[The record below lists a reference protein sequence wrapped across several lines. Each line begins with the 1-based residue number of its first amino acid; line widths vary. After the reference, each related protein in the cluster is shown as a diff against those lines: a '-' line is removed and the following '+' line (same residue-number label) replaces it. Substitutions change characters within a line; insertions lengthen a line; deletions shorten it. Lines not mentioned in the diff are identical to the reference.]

1 MHKSNVRK
9 LLASVAALSMVTGY
23 ISPAF
28 AEESDASTVESDE
41 EINND
46 VISTPEPTSS
56 TEPELSSSP
65 DPSSFP
71 STELEGASTS
81 NTEMKNEGEGDLT
94 VMSAENDFLA
104 DLEDGNAELGD
115 YHVEKIQEGIYH
127 MDESTAE
134 LPGGATDENG
144 NMNNPASI
152 YFVQK
157 NNELMI
163 VDAGNMPVVGSQKE
177 TDARTIVNALAGEGQ
192 VTIALT
198 HNHSDHTGL
207 IDNGNVFTDINDQLT
222 AVYIGEADYD
232 ASSAEATTYRDKI
245 TVLKDG
251 DTFTFAET
259 EFEVVAIPAHTPGSL
274 VFVDRTDNVIFTGD
288 SIGSGFI
295 WCFWNVDS
303 NPLGALE
310 TGVKELQGVVQEMG
324 SPRILAGHRWQQFW
338 EENAQRPGEIGIQY
352 LNDMGALLTGLQNGS
367 TVKEEYADSPVEG
380 GIELSANGGKAKI
393 DTTQAIIDAYLDGV
407 NSYSGEADAW
417 VFSAADQ
424 LSIETDNNTN
434 AAKFLVYVD
443 QYTSKEEAQKM
454 MDDMGITDIIN
465 KSASMAIVVNA
476 IDENTGVYTEKDV
489 DVYNDILKNKVGPT
503 TNLNLV
509 GIGKGATF
517 INQYLA
523 QYDWGVSGIMT
534 YGGEAGEA
542 PKYSVP
548 VYVSN
553 SDAEVAEAYKEINNA
568 TNVTSDGT
576 MTTSVNPD
584 SRFEIVVEN
593 SADEDVNTAF
603 KNAWETVLSKFGRI
617 GNITRE
623 PGVGTWYTK
632 DNTVEREFMFFDSTD
647 AIKNVERTIFTEDL
661 DGDGIDSLWYV
672 YMPEQSKNDAE
683 ETVPVVF
690 LMHGNT
696 NDPRTQWETSGW
708 ANIASEEGVIMVCPE
723 WQGHT
728 YQGYTYDPMTDDTN
742 YTPDSAFI
750 TCVKD
755 VLATYPQ
762 IDESRVYISGLSA
775 GCRNTTNNALVN
787 TKYFAAAAGQSGPF
801 NNSADQLALLQQS
814 VDANKA
820 QYDMPIIYFAGDK
833 DEYLANDW
841 DTLSMNGGLQNVQLF
856 EQMNDMEVTQVEDL
870 SEEFIDLYGIPFD
883 TVEKI
888 DNEGLCDILRGTMT
902 NDKGVEI
909 VVNRIYDW
917 GHWNY
922 QPDAQMMWEFMKKY
936 SRNPETGV
944 LSINGQS
951 TEEPT
956 EDPSDLEPGVHVSS
970 TVNAEGTYDVT
981 FVYEDKDER
990 DAVSVTVTGNMQWY
1004 DPEDPAIVNFEETNG
1019 VGAVVYDAYQYREG
1033 LFNTGYG
1040 LNGDSAVYTLNETAE
1055 DERFEITLPLP
1066 GNEYYYDYTV
1076 TYSDGETATI
1086 QDPANESQDNPFNGH
1101 DSGHS
1106 LFFVGDA
1113 EHTEPGQE
1121 YIYQQKDG
1129 KVGSRRYVTYTAVD
1143 GTEQPLEVY
1152 LPYGYDEDK
1161 EYKTIYVS
1169 HGGGGNEAEWMEIG
1183 ALGNIMDNLIAD
1195 GEVAPS
1201 VVVTMDN
1208 TYFNWDYDKIAE
1220 NFEKHI
1226 IPYIEENYSV
1236 STKAEDRALA
1246 GLSMGSGV
1254 STTIMLE
1261 YSDMFGAYG
1270 NFSGVNMEAE
1280 ASNVEELRKK
1290 SIYITA
1296 GNVDF
1301 ARPGFPI
1308 LAEMLD
1314 GLGVEYN
1321 QGNSVEYQNGAHDWG
1336 TWRSAITT
1344 FVKDYLWDVE
1354 KTDETVKPS
1363 DKPGTGVY
1371 TSPYIWIAVIG
1382 AAGVASAVVVNK
1394 KRKAT
1399 KTK

>member
-1 MHKSNVRK
+1 MHKSNIRK
-9 LLASVAALSMVTGY
+9 LLVSVAALSMVTGY

-28 AEESDASTVESDE
+28 AEDSDVGTVGAE
-41 EINND
+41 EPVETETPAITEPTPS
-46 VISTPEPTSS
+46 VEPEP
-56 TEPELSSSP
+56 SSSP
-65 DPSSFP
+65 TPSP
-71 STELEGASTS
+71 SP
-81 NTEMKNEGEGDLT
+81 
-94 VMSAENDFLA
+94 SAESVEEKNAVSATNTTGAEPLAASAEEEFLA
-104 DLEDGNAELGD
+104 DLADDGTAELGD
-115 YHVEKIQEGIYH
+115 YRVEEMQDGIYH
-127 MDESTAE
+127 MDESTTA
-134 LPGGATDENG
+134 LPGGAADSEG

-157 NNELMI
+157 NNELLI
-163 VDAGNMPVVGSQKE
+163 VDAGNMPAKDSQKE
-177 TDARTIVNALAGEGQ
+177 SDARTIVNALAGDGN

-198 HNHSDHTGL
+198 HNHGDHTGL
-207 IDNGNVFTDINDQLT
+207 IDNGNVLADINDQVS

-232 ASSAEATTYRDKI
+232 ASSAEATTYDGKI
-245 TVLKDG
+245 TKLNDG
-251 DTFTFAET
+251 DTFTFAST
-259 EFEVVAIPAHTPGSL
+259 EFEAVAIPAHTPGSL

-295 WCFWNVDS
+295 WCFWNADS

-310 TGVKELQGVVQEMG
+310 TGVKELQGIVQEMG

-352 LNDMGALLTGLQNGS
+352 LNDMNALLTGLQNGS
-367 TVKEEYADSPVEG
+367 TVKSDYASSPVEG

-393 DTTQAIIDAYLDGV
+393 DTTQEIINAYLDGV
-407 NSYSGEADAW
+407 NSYTGEADAW

-443 QYTSKEEAQKM
+443 KYTTKEEAQKM

-476 IDENTGVYTEKDV
+476 KDTATGVYTEDDV
-489 DVYNDILKNKVGPT
+489 TVYNDILKNKVGPT

-509 GIGKGATF
+509 GIGNGATF

-534 YGGEAGEA
+534 YGGEAGNA

-553 SDAEVAEAYKEINNA
+553 SDADVAEAYKDVNKA
-568 TNVTSDGT
+568 TSVTTDGT

-647 AIKNVERTIFTEDL
+647 AIKNVERTVFTEDL
-661 DGDGIDSLWYV
+661 DGDGINSLWYV
-672 YMPEQSKNDAE
+672 YMPEQSKNAAE
-683 ETVPVVF
+683 ESVPVVF

-775 GCRNTTNNALVN
+775 GCRNTTNNSLVN
-787 TKYFAAAAGQSGPF
+787 TKYFAAGAGQSGPF
-801 NNSADQLALLQQS
+801 NNSAEQLALLQQA
-814 VDANKA
+814 VDANKE

-856 EQMNDMEVTQVEDL
+856 QEMNDMEVTQVEDL

-888 DNEGLCDILRGTMT
+888 ENEGLCDILRGTMK

-922 QPDAQMMWEFMKKY
+922 PADARMMWDFMKKY
-936 SRNPETGV
+936 SRNPETGE
-944 LSINGQS
+944 LTIDG
-951 TEEPT
+951 EPET
-956 EDPSDLEPGVHVSS
+956 PETDPSDLKPGVHVSN
-970 TVNAEGTYDVT
+970 TENEKGTFDVS

-990 DAVSVTVTGNMQWY
+990 DAVKVTVSGNMQWY
-1004 DPEDPAIVNFEETNG
+1004 DPEDPSVVNFVDTSG
-1019 VGAVVYDAYQYREG
+1019 AGAVIYDAYNYREG

-1040 LNGDSAVYTLNETAE
+1040 LSNDSAVYTLNETAE
-1055 DERFEITLPLP
+1055 DERFELTLPLP

-1076 TYSDGETATI
+1076 TYSDGTTETI

-1121 YIYQQKDG
+1121 YIYPQKDG
-1129 KVGSRRYVTYTAVD
+1129 KIGSRRYVTYTAVD

-1208 TYFNWDYDKIAE
+1208 TYFGWDYDKIAE
-1220 NFEKHI
+1220 NFEKNI

-1246 GLSMGSGV
+1246 GLSAGSGM
-1254 STTIMLE
+1254 SLTMMLE
-1261 YSDMFGAYG
+1261 HTDLFGAYG
-1270 NFSGVNMEAE
+1270 NFSGANIEAV
-1280 ASNVEELRKK
+1280 VEDAETLKTK
-1290 SIYITA
+1290 TVYLSV
-1296 GNVDF
+1296 GCVDF
-1301 ARPGFPI
+1301 ARPHFPKLI
-1308 LAEMLD
+1308 EMLD
-1314 GLGVEYN
+1314 DAGITYN
-1321 QGNSVEYQNGAHDWG
+1321 NDGELDLKNGAHDWG
-1336 TWRSAITT
+1336 TWRASITT

-1371 TSPYIWIAVIG
+1371 TSPYIWAGVIG
-1382 AAGVASAVVVNK
+1382 AAGIAAAVFMNK
-1394 KRKAT
+1394 KRRAT
-1399 KTK
+1399 QKH